1 MPFESLPII
10 YWVVFAGILGLI
22 IGSFLNVVILRLP
35 IMLFRQWLED
45 SRSLPESLPK
55 HPALKDLDSPFNL
68 SKPNSRCP
76 ECLAPVKAWQ
86 NIPVISFLLLKGRCA
101 HCQVSIPMRYPV
113 IEIITALV
121 SILVILNFDLGL
133 PLLGMLMFS
142 WTLIAL
148 SLIDYDH
155 QLLPD
160 QLTLPLLWLGLIFN
174 LNASFTTLESAVM
187 GAIFGYLSLWS
198 VYWAFKLTT
207 GKEGMGYGDFKLLAA
222 LGAWLGHDYLL
233 LIVLLSSLVGAGVGI
248 YLVSSKKQDSQ
259 KPIPFGPYLACAGF
273 ISALWGEQIINIY
286 WELAGL

>member
-1 MPFESLPII
+1 MPLESLPII
-10 YWVVFAGILGLI
+10 YWLIFAGILGLI

-45 SRSLPESLPK
+45 SKSLPESLPD

-68 SKPNSRCP
+68 SKPNSHCP
-76 ECLAPVKAWQ
+76 ECSSPVKAWL
-86 NIPVISFLLLKGRCA
+86 NIPVISFLLLKGRCTS
-101 HCQVSIPMRYPV
+101 CKTSISIRYPV
-113 IEIITALV
+113 IELITALA
-121 SILVILNFDLGL
+121 SILVVLNFDLGL
-133 PLLGMLMFS
+133 PLLGMLIFS
-142 WTLIAL
+142 WTLITL

-198 VYWAFKLTT
+198 VYWVFKLVT

-222 LGAWLGHDYLL
+222 LGAWLGYEYLL
-233 LIVLLSSLVGAGVGI
+233 LVILLSSVVGAAVGI
-248 YLVSSKKQDSQ
+248 FLVITKKQDSQ

-273 ISALWGEQIINIY
+273 ISALWGEQIIKIY
-286 WELAGL
+286 WEFSGI